1 MVRATD
7 AGQSLPY
14 CKIDDVVMRE
24 AVPFYAFTRDRP
36 DQRGTDIF
44 VKSKP
49 FPLINT
55 RGIVIMEFA
64 ES

>member
-1 MVRATD
+1 
-7 AGQSLPY
+7 
-14 CKIDDVVMRE
+14 MRE
-24 AVPFYAFTRDRP
+24 AVPFYAFTKDRH
-36 DQRGTDIF
+36 DQRGADIF
-44 VKSKP
+44 IKSKP